1 MPLSRAKSWF
11 FTGFWVRLHV
21 VLITNV
27 VLLPASKNRKENHL
41 PTPSPQ
47 KQTRSASGKRQAS
60 TRLWEPSR
68 LPATKDLTR
77 LWEPSRSLQPWTR
90 CSEGKLP
97 GPRKAFKAASNGGK
111 LPGLRKVRRLLRFTG
126 NLLGGY
132 FRLPGDLFALSWQS
146 ARSSSSSLTGKKPV
160 AAAYLV
166 TAVISLTSGDSSGH
180 G

>member
-21 VLITNV
+21 VL
-27 VLLPASKNRKENHL
+27 LPAPKNRKENHF
-41 PTPSPQ
+41 PTPSPLN
-47 KQTRSASGKRQAS
+47 KTRSASGKRQAS
-60 TRLWEPSR
+60 TGLWEPSR
-68 LPATKDLTR
+68 LPATKENLTR
-77 LWEPSRSLQPWTR
+77 LWEPSRLLQPVALTR

-97 GPRKAFKAASNGGK
+97 GPRKAFKTASTEGK

-126 NLLGGY
+126 NLWLGSFG
-132 FRLPGDLFALSWQS
+132 LPGDLFALTWQS

>member
-1 MPLSRAKSWF
+1 M
-11 FTGFWVRLHV
+11 G
-21 VLITNV
+21 
-27 VLLPASKNRKENHL
+27 ASKTASNEGLDEAVGAFKK
-41 PTPSPQ
+41 PQ
-47 KQTRSASGKRQAS
+47 CCES
-60 TRLWEPSR
+60 
-68 LPATKDLTR
+68 
-77 LWEPSRSLQPWTR
+77 

-132 FRLPGDLFALSWQS
+132 FRLPGDLFALTWQS